1 MRLALPLLA
10 AAGYA
15 YAQDDDCS
23 NSATATIQSQA
34 DASQFASCE
43 TFSGSI
49 AIATDTAENIAL
61 DGIGTIDGN
70 LILKDN
76 DQIQQL
82 SAADLEKITG
92 TFRVETV
99 QVLNTVSF
107 PKLEEVDSLIFLGL
121 PAMRSLGF
129 DTGIQ
134 SAGNIDIENTHI
146 TTLTGLNVTE
156 ADTIKIAN
164 NPLLDTIDL
173 PVTTIKDIMELDQN
187 NVGVMVTLDSLE
199 SAQNLTFRN
208 CSSVSL
214 SKIETL
220 NGSLNLFGSKFE
232 NFNATNLTSIGG
244 ALAII
249 DNNSLQNISF
259 PALTKIGGALNVANN
274 TDLHDIEF
282 NKLETVSG
290 SLDFHGNITKVSLP
304 ALDNVE
310 GTFNIQSTGD
320 IKKTCDDNFQPL
332 KDASKIQGSYTCE
345 GKVEQPGGE
354 GSDPTS
360 SDGDD
365 KTGAASPINVRV
377 GALFAGLAAALFL

>member
-1 MRLALPLLA
+1 
-10 AAGYA
+10 
-15 YAQDDDCS
+15 
-23 NSATATIQSQA
+23 
-34 DASQFASCE
+34 
-43 TFSGSI
+43 
-49 AIATDTAENIAL
+49 
-61 DGIGTIDGN
+61 
-70 LILKDN
+70 
-76 DQIQQL
+76 
-82 SAADLEKITG
+82 
-92 TFRVETV
+92 VETV

-290 SLDFHGNITKVSLP
+290 SLDFHGNITKYVQSLSFYQASLTIGRVSLP